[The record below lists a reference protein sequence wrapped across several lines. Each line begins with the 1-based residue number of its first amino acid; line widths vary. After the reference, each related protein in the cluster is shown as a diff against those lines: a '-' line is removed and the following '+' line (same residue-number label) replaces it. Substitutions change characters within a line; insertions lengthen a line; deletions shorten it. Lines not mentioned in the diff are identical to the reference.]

1 MQTFYHA
8 IHDILLTC
16 ITTWLLL
23 IKEWLYVIMTPVV
36 SAPRSSFKLS
46 LLHADGANSFTLLV
60 SDISPEMLCTVQTY
74 RWLRNKTRYLH
85 FLKKWSF
92 DHQSIAYVLYYHH
105 TGYLSNLLK
114 LDVIFLPGRS
124 KKADSNTLGIRFSA
138 AFLSKQIMLS
148 AVPLSVG
155 RTRYSSLWIASM
167 HLTPP
172 RNKDCYLHAYTLHLT
187 YQPLWPFLTSLSH
200 CLRPLSGYD
209 SHREQMYSHVL
220 PLETEK
226 TSVYGA
232 TAYRCFSYKKT
243 SRWTKQNYKGLPN
256 KTRIKV
262 NMDTQVSY

>member
-1 MQTFYHA
+1 MFQCTICSNVPMFQCT
-8 IHDILLTC
+8 IC
-16 ITTWLLL
+16 S
-23 IKEWLYVIMTPVV
+23 YVP
-36 SAPRSSFKLS
+36 
-46 LLHADGANSFTLLV
+46 
-60 SDISPEMLCTVQTY
+60 Y

-114 LDVIFLPGRS
+114 LNMIFLPGRS
-124 KKADSNTLGIRFSA
+124 KKADINTLGIRFSA

-200 CLRPLSGYD
+200 CLRPLSGYE

-220 PLETEK
+220 PLETDK